1 MNSEQGTPTD
11 SGHDPDPTADR
22 DVHSEDQADTNLPST
37 TGTGPGTTASDP
49 RSDPPSDSTA
59 DSTAGPAGSIT
70 AGQPADV
77 TPGSPAE
84 TSPGSSTAHRRA
96 PMKIKYTRTAGT
108 WAAVVVAIA
117 VLVVLLVFIL
127 QNNLPVTV
135 TFLGLQAKLPLG
147 VAMLMSA
154 AVGGLLVAL
163 IGTARILQ
171 LRRHARRGH

>member
-1 MNSEQGTPTD
+1 MNSEQGTPTN
-11 SGHDPDPTADR
+11 SGHDPDPTAER
-22 DVHSEDQADTNLPST
+22 DVHTEGRTDANLPST
-37 TGTGPGTTASDP
+37 TETGQDTTAAET
-49 RSDPPSDSTA
+49 RSDRPADPTAESAGGITASRPSEVA
-59 DSTAGPAGSIT
+59 PGSTAG
-70 AGQPADV
+70 
-77 TPGSPAE
+77 
-84 TSPGSSTAHRRA
+84 TSPGSPTAHRRA
-96 PMKIKYTRTAGT
+96 PMKIKQTRTAAT

-135 TFLGLQAKLPLG
+135 TFLGLQAQLPLG

-154 AVGGLLVAL
+154 AIGGLLVAL